1 MNRSNIRTV
10 NGSRH
15 NVNLER
21 CFIKIQNLAAAALD
35 ALDEATAEK
44 TDGANES
51 LKDCEK
57 EDYFNVRSLNAIDGQ
72 AIVTNSAII
81 KRPCTTL

>member
-35 ALDEATAEK
+35 ALDE
-44 TDGANES
+44 
-51 LKDCEK
+51 
-57 EDYFNVRSLNAIDGQ
+57 
-72 AIVTNSAII
+72 
-81 KRPCTTL
+81 